1 MRMATIAL
9 RPFIGYKFFNS
20 LFTGLSVGSVFTLY
34 EPLEPSVFSLGGVML
49 AVAMIG
55 VAKYYSV
62 IMNRRWFF
70 IVSLGV
76 ELVMLVLVLGFL
88 FFSYSYATALLIY
101 AGYQLTFAFGA
112 YLVRAETMLLPSR
125 RVLTLLDVAK
135 QKGYLVGM
143 AAAYLF
149 YRGMES
155 GLGVADKQ
163 VQVYDLHFLLL
174 AAEAATILLLFK
186 AFAPRR

>member
-1 MRMATIAL
+1 
-9 RPFIGYKFFNS
+9 
-20 LFTGLSVGSVFTLY
+20 
-34 EPLEPSVFSLGGVML
+34 
-49 AVAMIG
+49 
-55 VAKYYSV
+55 
-62 IMNRRWFF
+62 
-70 IVSLGV
+70 
-76 ELVMLVLVLGFL
+76 
-88 FFSYSYATALLIY
+88 
-101 AGYQLTFAFGA
+101 
-112 YLVRAETMLLPSR
+112 
-125 RVLTLLDVAK
+125 
-135 QKGYLVGM
+135 M